1 MLPRGLRNNNPLNI
15 RHSASRWRGMR
26 EEQTDKCFVQFESM
40 ALGLRAAFCLLR
52 SYSRR
57 GLETP
62 AEIVARWA
70 PSTENN
76 TEGYIR
82 IVCRLTRGETL
93 EAGQRYGMIKLGS
106 RVDVYLPRDVK
117 LAIKMGDQVYA
128 GVSLLG
134 AVER

>member
-1 MLPRGLRNNNPLNI
+1 MTARGLRNNNPLNI

-26 EEQTDKCFVQFESM
+26 EEQTDKCFVQFENM

-82 IVCRLTRGETL
+82 TVCRLTGYDRHQRLSVADWPRLVWAMARVECGEEVPMEQVMRGFELFNTPK
-93 EAGQRYGMIKLGS
+93 Q
-106 RVDVYLPRDVK
+106 
-117 LAIKMGDQVYA
+117 
-128 GVSLLG
+128 
-134 AVER
+134 

>member
-1 MLPRGLRNNNPLNI
+1 
-15 RHSASRWRGMR
+15 MR

-82 IVCRLTRGETL
+82 NVCRLTGYDPSQRLSVADWPRLVWAMARVECGE
-93 EAGQRYGMIKLGS
+93 EVPME
-106 RVDVYLPRDVK
+106 
-117 LAIKMGDQVYA
+117 QVMQ
-128 GVSLLG
+128 GFELFQNG
-134 AVER
+134 ER